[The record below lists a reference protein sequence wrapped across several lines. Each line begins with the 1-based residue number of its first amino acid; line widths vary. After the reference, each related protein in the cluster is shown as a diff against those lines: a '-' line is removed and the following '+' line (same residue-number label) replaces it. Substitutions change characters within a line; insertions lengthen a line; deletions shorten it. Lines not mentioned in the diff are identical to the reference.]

1 MKKKDYRNLF
11 NKFAGKE
18 VNVVEWQDYPVG
30 GPRPHEKVTYRN
42 LDMEDPVIKAFEK
55 AAADE
60 GLILRLWLPNTEGA
74 LVFRE
79 GRDKK
84 PTYLVGYVDKAED
97 GKWRI
102 TPKFRVQ

>member
-1 MKKKDYRNLF
+1 MTKKNHQDIF

-30 GPRPHEKVTYRN
+30 GPRPHEKVTYRT
-42 LDMEDPVIKAFEK
+42 LDYEDPVILAFEK

-74 LVFRE
+74 LMFRE
-79 GRDKK
+79 DRD
-84 PTYLVGYVDKAED
+84 TYLVGYVDKAED

-102 TPKFRVQ
+102 APKFRVQ